1 MSDDYDALLVEDGSP
16 RKKLR
21 ATLRKYQNTPLLDLR
36 YWYEDKTSKEYRPTS
51 KGIALTK
58 SNYLS
63 VRSISID
70 HHDDIMEYLDVGSI
84 DASGSGDQE
93 AIHQSNAGKYGTVNE
108 VQLELDFIKPSTSVY
123 QVVYKGAVAHITLNK
138 AHPFIRSIAGT
149 STAESTADG
158 LRKIAELLVAV
169 DLSLKTQIS
178 SETSSPEIVSEL
190 FGFGLSRYARKIAEA
205 SS

>member
-1 MSDDYDALLVEDGSP
+1 MSDEYDALLVEDGSP

-36 YWYEDKTSKEYRPTS
+36 YWYEDKKTNEYRPTS
-51 KGIALTK
+51 KGISLTK

-84 DASGSGDQE
+84 DANGAGDQE
-93 AIHQSNAGKYGTVNE
+93 AINNSNAGKYGTVNE
-108 VQLELDFIKPSTSVY
+108 VHVELDFLKPSTAVYSVS
-123 QVVYKGAVAHITLNK
+123 YKGAVAHITLNK
-138 AHPFIRSIAGT
+138 SHPFIQSAIGEATLDTEAVGI
-149 STAESTADG
+149 
-158 LRKIAELLVAV
+158 RKIAELLVAV
-169 DLSLKTQIS
+169 DLTLKTQI
-178 SETSSPEIVSEL
+178 EPDTISPDVLSDL
-190 FGFGLSRYARKIAEA
+190 FGFGLSRYSRKIAEA